1 MEDEVSPEAQS
12 SREVPVESGSPQED
26 EHQAAPDVPAVP
38 APDGAADAGAEEG
51 GDDQVA
57 SFLKASAMP
66 SRMREEAEVPKD
78 VQIESFPRSAGVPSR
93 MRDVPALLEGE
104 SDNML
109 GPVEGNSGPSQR
121 ARRSDA
127 QGARS
132 GLPAALYKVLQL
144 YSHQVERRPRLL
156 MLIFTI
162 LILALVAPLFRLPVI
177 EFDFSTFIRADGDSM
192 SRREAYLLALAERKG
207 PNARRRLMEADAVQ
221 TSPWAAQIINIDGN
235 QIEVLP
241 PTENAT
247 DGGFRRLFAQLIYTK
262 SMSILYD
269 STDGSIFGK
278 QALQEVGS
286 FEVGMRNLAGWKQ
299 LCSNS
304 ASSLTQ
310 FCDPGESLMAY
321 AWATQEVPG
330 TADSAFTRFVMNL
343 DANGQEPIPVPA
355 FLAYVEQG
363 GHPVLDFRRYLP
375 SSYVPPPRD
384 GTGLEAQG
392 KVPTVLRS
400 RFWFAFDVTGT
411 SQGEIT
417 GKVEQAK
424 IDWQKFV
431 ATELYPYLLLNSDGI
446 NKKVYPR
453 YAGDF
458 LTSLELLDTLQS
470 DLLFALGSVAFVL
483 LCLWFQ
489 LQAVWLSFVSLFI
502 ILLSLPIAYVLTP
515 AEKLTVTS
523 FLALFLIVGI
533 GSDTVFVY
541 ADIWEQEAHL
551 PMEERI
557 PTVLMSAGV
566 NCLATSLTTSASF
579 LANLA
584 SVLQPLREFGFF
596 MGLCVLWCFVLITL
610 YLPPLLVIQSRR
622 KQKKVETEVV
632 VVGVLP
638 AYPAPEGP
646 PPPRKKR
653 KRCARL
659 TRSYIEA
666 LARRVAFCPGVVLA
680 VSFLML
686 GLFVLGIVLDIEV
699 ATGVPQVFPDNHN
712 QVQYPILEAQ
722 FTAVPQV
729 DVKASLQSREEKV
742 CKGDAEWGSFSPT
755 YDCDLFW
762 CDADSTTSTTDD
774 CWYSEISSSSGAGV
788 SSLTSCAS
796 VSFNARVASPSR
808 PETAPTETALQSMAA
823 ALGSDRYLYSNNSVA
838 ISELKTL
845 VVESWSTGTV
855 VTSRFFRLG
864 SVATTLSAHVNGTQ
878 ACSVQVVCSWN
889 VPACTFTGYTALGSF
904 APSSRRLKA
913 TSRQLQMVSSPTV
926 PTNKQI
932 DITVVWGI
940 RAPKTIPLLG
950 PNAERW
956 SYDPHFQMSNP
967 WAQRAVMAM
976 CEDEPPAELLIF
988 RRRCFIQDLR
998 SRLRIDSR
1006 RFPSRN
1012 FYNEVTYYSLT
1023 SLPMQEQLW
1032 IVSDSVAAVSLS
1044 FQVDFSYEA
1053 GAENILSFK
1062 EKWDTFVDGLNA
1074 KASSTGNMAWHTAQA
1089 WVQAE
1094 AEVAII
1100 NSTILTIVVAALGGF
1115 GCMLIFTLD
1124 PLLALL
1130 VLLLVI
1136 GVVTSLAFF
1145 MVVIMAW
1152 TVGPIE
1158 VISLVAFV
1166 GYSVTYSLHV
1176 AHIYGEAN
1184 AEDDAEVEASQVIVE
1199 SPDDPVPPPMKPPP
1213 TMDAEELTEGEKRKI
1228 RARKAMMRIGLSI
1241 LSSTL
1246 STVGASAFLL
1256 LSTMQ
1261 IFTKLGFVVL
1271 VVSLLS
1277 CIASLVV
1284 LPAVLILCGPN
1295 NRSWHERCCGHRAK
1309 PSTPENPE
1317 LGNAYEGGRGNVPVD
1332 EEDTYE
1338 GGRGNVPVAEGP
1350 D

>member
-1 MEDEVSPEAQS
+1 M
-12 SREVPVESGSPQED
+12 
-26 EHQAAPDVPAVP
+26 
-38 APDGAADAGAEEG
+38 
-51 GDDQVA
+51 
-57 SFLKASAMP
+57 
-66 SRMREEAEVPKD
+66 
-78 VQIESFPRSAGVPSR
+78 
-93 MRDVPALLEGE
+93 
-104 SDNML
+104 
-109 GPVEGNSGPSQR
+109 
-121 ARRSDA
+121 
-127 QGARS
+127 
-132 GLPAALYKVLQL
+132 
-144 YSHQVERRPRLL
+144 
-156 MLIFTI
+156 
-162 LILALVAPLFRLPVI
+162 
-177 EFDFSTFIRADGDSM
+177 
-192 SRREAYLLALAERKG
+192 
-207 PNARRRLMEADAVQ
+207 
-221 TSPWAAQIINIDGN
+221 
-235 QIEVLP
+235 
-241 PTENAT
+241 
-247 DGGFRRLFAQLIYTK
+247 
-262 SMSILYD
+262 
-269 STDGSIFGK
+269 
-278 QALQEVGS
+278 
-286 FEVGMRNLAGWKQ
+286 
-299 LCSNS
+299 
-304 ASSLTQ
+304 
-310 FCDPGESLMAY
+310 
-321 AWATQEVPG
+321 
-330 TADSAFTRFVMNL
+330 
-343 DANGQEPIPVPA
+343 
-355 FLAYVEQG
+355 
-363 GHPVLDFRRYLP
+363 
-375 SSYVPPPRD
+375 
-384 GTGLEAQG
+384 
-392 KVPTVLRS
+392 
-400 RFWFAFDVTGT
+400 
-411 SQGEIT
+411 
-417 GKVEQAK
+417 
-424 IDWQKFV
+424 
-431 ATELYPYLLLNSDGI
+431 
-446 NKKVYPR
+446 
-453 YAGDF
+453 
-458 LTSLELLDTLQS
+458 
-470 DLLFALGSVAFVL
+470 
-483 LCLWFQ
+483 
-489 LQAVWLSFVSLFI
+489 
-502 ILLSLPIAYVLTP
+502 
-515 AEKLTVTS
+515 
-523 FLALFLIVGI
+523 
-533 GSDTVFVY
+533 
-541 ADIWEQEAHL
+541 
-551 PMEERI
+551 
-557 PTVLMSAGV
+557 
-566 NCLATSLTTSASF
+566 
-579 LANLA
+579 
-584 SVLQPLREFGFF
+584 
-596 MGLCVLWCFVLITL
+596 
-610 YLPPLLVIQSRR
+610 
-622 KQKKVETEVV
+622 ETEVV

-638 AYPAPEGP
+638 AYPVPEG

-686 GLFVLGIVLDIEV
+686 GLFILGIVLDIEV

-722 FTAVPQV
+722 FTAVPLV
-729 DVKASLQSREEKV
+729 DVKSSVQSREGKV
-742 CKGDAEWGSFSPT
+742 CKGDAEWGTFSTT

-796 VSFNARVASPSR
+796 VSFNARVASPGR
-808 PETAPTETALQSMAA
+808 PETAETDTALQSMAA

-838 ISELKTL
+838 IRELKTL

-864 SVATTLSAHVNGTQ
+864 SVAVALSAHVNGTE

-904 APSSRRLKA
+904 APTSRRLEA

-998 SRLRIDSR
+998 SRLRLDSR

-1012 FYNEVTYYSLT
+1012 FYNEVSYYSVT

-1032 IVSDSVAAVSLS
+1032 IVSDAVAAVSLS

-1053 GAENILSFK
+1053 RAENILSFK
-1062 EKWDTFVDGLNA
+1062 EKWDSFVDGLNA
-1074 KASSTGNMAWHTAQA
+1074 KAASTGNMAWHTAQA

-1130 VLLLVI
+1130 VLLLVMA
-1136 GVVTSLAFF
+1136 VVTSLAFF

-1176 AHIYGEAN
+1176 AHIYGEVN

-1199 SPDDPVPPPMKPPP
+1199 SPDGPVPPPTKPPP
-1213 TMDAEELTEGEKRKI
+1213 TMDAEDLTEGEKRRI

-1295 NRSWHERCCGHRAK
+1295 SRSWRERCCGHRAAS

-1317 LGNAYEGGRGNVPVD
+1317 LANAYEGGRGNVPPVD
-1332 EEDTYE
+1332 EQDTFQ
-1338 GGRGNVPVAEGP
+1338 GGRGNVPLAEGILP
-1350 D
+1350 E